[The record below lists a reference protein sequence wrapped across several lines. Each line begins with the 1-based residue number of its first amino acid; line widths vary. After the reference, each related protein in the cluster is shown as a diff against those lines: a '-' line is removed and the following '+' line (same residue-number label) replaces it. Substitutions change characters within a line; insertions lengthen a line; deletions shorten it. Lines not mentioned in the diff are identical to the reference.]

1 MKNMNN
7 KGFTLVE
14 LVATILILG
23 LIMGIGG
30 YSITNLIQKNKQN
43 SYELLINEIKE
54 ALLSMGEEYIIVA
67 KDIKTNKTFWLFEKT
82 DNIKE
87 FLFQ

>member
-1 MKNMNN
+1 MKRD
-7 KGFTLVE
+7 KFYRC
-14 LVATILILG
+14 
-23 LIMGIGG
+23 
-30 YSITNLIQKNKQN
+30 YS
-43 SYELLINEIKE
+43 NEIKE

-82 DNIKE
+82 DNIKK